1 MSLRLTS
8 VTQAK
13 FVKGREILADISAL
27 KYVLEVF
34 FLFSINFA
42 LYTRCSTLSSF
53 RHLASYRR
61 ISREVNGSRKRT
73 FRFFQPNAPS
83 LFQLDWINE
92 GSL

>member
-1 MSLRLTS
+1 MSLGLAS

-13 FVKGREILADISAL
+13 FVKRRELLTDISAL

-34 FLFSINFA
+34 FLFTINFA
-42 LYTRCSTLSSF
+42 LYTCSTLSSF
-53 RHLASYRR
+53 RHLPSYRR

-73 FRFFQPNAPS
+73 RRFLQSSPHPP
-83 LFQLDWINE
+83 FQLDRINE